1 MSDIAPKVVVQN
13 RILSGTDNDRLLQR
27 VATVYVQSGDLGGE
41 YRIYAPP
48 RATGDALEW
57 VEHFTVRQSH
67 KPDSE
72 SEVSGYERAIFTNAV
87 KGELENLKRD
97 ATCGGMNPDGIYYD
111 AQICTKG
118 HVQTSTGFPF
128 TPGEYCSRC
137 GALSITDCPH
147 CKAPIRGQI
156 VGNRLSAYK
165 SPSFC
170 HKCGRP
176 YPWMKERLDTAR
188 AILYHDGKLTIYDR
202 NGLWDLLQYVISDP
216 KSDLVPAKRKLIEIN
231 LAKAASV
238 TREFVLDLLAKI
250 VVETERA

>member
-67 KPDSE
+67 NPDSE

-128 TPGEYCSRC
+128 MAGEYCPIC
-137 GALSITDCPH
+137 GAKFIADCP
-147 CKAPIRGQI
+147 Q
-156 VGNRLSAYK
+156 
-165 SPSFC
+165 
-170 HKCGRP
+170 CGRP

-231 LAKAASV
+231 LEKAARV